1 MRVLFCQR
9 HKSRNHG
16 KFKGQKKL
24 SDQVKLIEEKLQDCQ
39 NLQDTP
45 EKQSQIE
52 NLLQLRNELRKSLN
66 ALNRKSNILWPYSTM
81 YSQHRSRNSILEIV
95 EKIENNERL
104 SIDESK
110 GIVGR
115 SLLLDI
121 PDFNFTYDVPAE
133 YLHSGCLGVIKK
145 LVELTFNVVSKK
157 KKRNTK
163 RKLSSPAKFNRLMSL
178 TKVPG
183 EFPRRARNLDFSVFK
198 GQEFR
203 NMSIFY
209 FPLVLECVEKG
220 AEERHL
226 WLYLAYMLRATLLPS
241 DEFVNVD
248 LNIVRECCDKFY
260 KLYEEL
266 FSCQNCTYN
275 IHIFLSH
282 LLEIRTHG
290 PLTETS
296 AFKFES
302 FYGEIRRS
310 FVPGTTSTL
319 KQIFKTVMLKRT
331 LKKHY
336 CKNDMIVSNYDTP
349 MECNSLVYTHVRNEY
364 KIYKISEID
373 GDTVTCHK
381 LGQYPASFEEIPNL
395 NWSAV
400 SVFRRGGESSTST
413 TLNASMIAGKVL
425 HVDKYLITCPHNV
438 LNEK

>member
-1 MRVLFCQR
+1 
-9 HKSRNHG
+9 
-16 KFKGQKKL
+16 
-24 SDQVKLIEEKLQDCQ
+24 
-39 NLQDTP
+39 
-45 EKQSQIE
+45 
-52 NLLQLRNELRKSLN
+52 
-66 ALNRKSNILWPYSTM
+66 
-81 YSQHRSRNSILEIV
+81 
-95 EKIENNERL
+95 
-104 SIDESK
+104 
-110 GIVGR
+110 
-115 SLLLDI
+115 
-121 PDFNFTYDVPAE
+121 
-133 YLHSGCLGVIKK
+133 
-145 LVELTFNVVSKK
+145 
-157 KKRNTK
+157 
-163 RKLSSPAKFNRLMSL
+163 MSL